1 MKQLQNILM
10 NFSLVE
16 MKDMIL
22 LKKPAKLI
30 VSLENFVMVVKK
42 PFVRLTIMP
51 EDIVEQKAFLIIV
64 NINKPTVTE
73 TVQNLEVMMM

>member
-30 VSLENFVMVVKK
+30 VSQENFVMVVKK

-51 EDIVEQKAFLIIV
+51 EDIVTQKTFLIIV
-64 NINKPTVTE
+64 NIKWPTVTE